1 MPFVLVKKSFSLIV
15 GVIFYSW
22 RVYHL
27 WKNAERKKETPED
40 TPVEIKDDTS
50 RISASLTKQNIKK
63 KEKSLVNSEQDGEL
77 EFNDTLP
84 SNDHN
89 DEANLNPETSDI
101 ISITTCPLSNGQA
114 DTHHHDVNA
123 VSISESV
130 EIEKQLKQSELAKE
144 EEKLQEELM
153 QLEEEIEE
161 DWEKGRKS
169 KTKRTKKPHST
180 KVKSPL
186 ADKSL
191 EVAQYKTQ
199 PAATEAIPNKNIY
212 PADEVDRSQTEA
224 IPSEVQAPELST
236 EAVNQTG
243 SHWSQYQQ
251 KQLEWALTQYGK
263 DIHDRWELIAKAVP
277 NKSKVICVYIITC
290 TAVFTN

>member
-1 MPFVLVKKSFSLIV
+1 MV

-50 RISASLTKQNIKK
+50 RIPASFTKQNIKK
-63 KEKSLVNSEQDGEL
+63 KEKSLNSSEQEEL
-77 EFNDTLP
+77 EFNDALP
-84 SNDHN
+84 SNDHH
-89 DEANLNPETSDI
+89 DEANTNSETSDT
-101 ISITTCPLSNGQA
+101 ISITACPLSNGQVD
-114 DTHHHDVNA
+114 DTHHHNVTA
-123 VSISESV
+123 VGIEESA
-130 EIEKQLKQSELAKE
+130 EIERELKQSELAKE

-169 KTKRTKKPHST
+169 KTKKTKKPHST

-212 PADEVDRSQTEA
+212 PGDEVDRSQTEA
-224 IPSEVQAPELST
+224 IHSDVQGPEVST
-236 EAVNQTG
+236 EAVNHTG
-243 SHWSQYQQ
+243 SQWSQYQQ

-263 DIHDRWELIAKAVP
+263 DVQDRWELIAKAIP
-277 NKSKVICVYIITC
+277 DKSKVICVYITTC

>member
-1 MPFVLVKKSFSLIV
+1 MV
-15 GVIFYSW
+15 GVVFYSW

-27 WKNAERKKETPED
+27 WKNTERKKETPED

-50 RISASLTKQNIKK
+50 RIPASFNKQNIKK
-63 KEKSLVNSEQDGEL
+63 KEKSLNSSEQDGGEL
-77 EFNDTLP
+77 ESNDGLP
-84 SNDHN
+84 SNDHH
-89 DEANLNPETSDI
+89 DEADTNLETSNT
-101 ISITTCPLSNGQA
+101 ISITACPLSNGQVDDA
-114 DTHHHDVNA
+114 HHHDVTA
-123 VSISESV
+123 VSITESA
-130 EIEKQLKQSELAKE
+130 EIDRQLKQSELAKE
-144 EEKLQEELM
+144 EEKLQEELR

-169 KTKRTKKPHST
+169 KTKRAKKPHST

-191 EVAQYKTQ
+191 EIAQYKTQ

-212 PADEVDRSQTEA
+212 PGDEVDRSQTEA
-224 IPSEVQAPELST
+224 ITSGVQGPELPT
-236 EAVNQTG
+236 EAVNHTG

-263 DIHDRWELIAKAVP
+263 DVQDRWELIAKAVP
-277 NKSKVICVYIITC
+277 NKSKVICVYITTC